1 MFLGAC
7 KSTPY
12 CTSPKVD
19 PLFTTSLYSSTL
31 IHSITCQSFVLECIS
46 ARAANEDHAT
56 VLKCSLWTYGQDGGG
71 LGWMNWKKDVQ
82 EVLGVILVDCWL
94 SRPWRSLHGIV
105 GRLHLVTRSHQQTNE
120 VWDSIQT
127 ATAQTKSSL

>member
-31 IHSITCQSFVLECIS
+31 IHNITCQSFVLECIS
-46 ARAANEDHAT
+46 ACAANEDHAT
-56 VLKCSLWTYGQDGGG
+56 VLKRSLWT
-71 LGWMNWKKDVQ
+71 LWTGWWWIGMMNWKKDVQ
-82 EVLGVILVDCWL
+82 EVLGVILVAGCQD
-94 SRPWRSLHGIV
+94 HGDPCMALLDDFI
-105 GRLHLVTRSHQQTNE
+105 L
-120 VWDSIQT
+120 
-127 ATAQTKSSL
+127 